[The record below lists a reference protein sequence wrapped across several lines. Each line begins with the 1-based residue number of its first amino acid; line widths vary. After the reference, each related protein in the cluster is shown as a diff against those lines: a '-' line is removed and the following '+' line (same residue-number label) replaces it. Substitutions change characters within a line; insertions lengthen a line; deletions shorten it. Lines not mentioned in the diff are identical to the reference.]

1 MLPGQQCSKHFHVV
15 LSIVILGI
23 WHFCAR
29 LCYVAAANSSCS
41 QGPISH
47 WWDTRSQ
54 KAPWTPFHL
63 NWNGLSQKPGWPWP
77 LAHHAPAAGRGRA
90 AVKGLKWGAK
100 LCPPALPCT
109 ARQGWAPTGS
119 VWGWAGGVNE
129 PGCAM
134 CAALLE
140 FCSET
145 PWETQSMYYLRWLL
159 EADANVSL
167 LRSPKYPVLLWCVA
181 CVCSMYVSI
190 SHANKRLL
198 SPFVLCSLIMRTLQ
212 PLSVGLPLQMLTVE
226 LR

>member
-1 MLPGQQCSKHFHVV
+1 MLRCRLQAAVAHRTHIAPTGLLEPESSISPRGHPSTSFGMGFLTSLSESGTPLPLQQRGAGQQGPSWSGMQSCPH
-15 LSIVILGI
+15 
-23 WHFCAR
+23 R
-29 LCYVAAANSSCS
+29 LCPTS
-41 QGPISH
+41 
-47 WWDTRSQ
+47 R
-54 KAPWTPFHL
+54 
-63 NWNGLSQKPGWPWP
+63 
-77 LAHHAPAAGRGRA
+77 
-90 AVKGLKWGAK
+90 
-100 LCPPALPCT
+100 
-109 ARQGWAPTGS
+109 ARQGRVPAGGG
-119 VWGWAGGVNE
+119 VRMAGGVNE
-129 PGCAM
+129 PGCAV

-181 CVCSMYVSI
+181 CVCSVYVSI

-212 PLSVGLPLQMLTVE
+212 PLSVVLPLQMLTVE

>member
-1 MLPGQQCSKHFHVV
+1 MLHP
-15 LSIVILGI
+15 
-23 WHFCAR
+23 
-29 LCYVAAANSSCS
+29 ANSSCS
-41 QGPISH
+41 PGARKLHERPSTSIGMVFLKSLNEPGHWHTIPLQQRGAGQQWVSWSGVQSCAHQVCPAWSGRAGSH
-47 WWDTRSQ
+47 W
-54 KAPWTPFHL
+54 H
-63 NWNGLSQKPGWPWP
+63 
-77 LAHHAPAAGRGRA
+77 
-90 AVKGLKWGAK
+90 
-100 LCPPALPCT
+100 
-109 ARQGWAPTGS
+109 S
-119 VWGWAGGVNE
+119 VRMAGGVNE

-134 CAALLE
+134 CAALVE
-140 FCSET
+140 FWAET
-145 PWETQSMYYLRWLL
+145 PWETQSMYYLCWLL

>member
-1 MLPGQQCSKHFHVV
+1 MLLTAVAHRAHFPPVGHQEPESSMSTLPSLLEWSFSKAQVNLAMGTPSPCSTKGQGSSGWAKVRCKAVPTSSALHGQAG
-15 LSIVILGI
+15 LG
-23 WHFCAR
+23 
-29 LCYVAAANSSCS
+29 
-41 QGPISH
+41 SH
-47 WWDTRSQ
+47 WRSVQ
-54 KAPWTPFHL
+54 MA
-63 NWNGLSQKPGWPWP
+63 S
-77 LAHHAPAAGRGRA
+77 
-90 AVKGLKWGAK
+90 
-100 LCPPALPCT
+100 
-109 ARQGWAPTGS
+109 
-119 VWGWAGGVNE
+119 GVNE

-134 CAALLE
+134 CAAPLE

>member
-1 MLPGQQCSKHFHVV
+1 MLH
-15 LSIVILGI
+15 
-23 WHFCAR
+23 
-29 LCYVAAANSSCS
+29 AAKSSCS
-41 QGPISH
+41 WGPISH
-47 WWDTRSQ
+47 QWDTRSQ
-54 KAPWTPFHL
+54 KAPWAAFHI
-63 NWNGLSQKPGWPWP
+63 NWNGLSQKPEWVWP
-77 LAHHAPAAGRGRA
+77 LAHLSPWQGSSEGAEGGCKAVPTSSALHGQAG
-90 AVKGLKWGAK
+90 L
-100 LCPPALPCT
+100 
-109 ARQGWAPTGS
+109 GS
-119 VWGWAGGVNE
+119 HWRIVRMAGGVNK

-145 PWETQSMYYLRWLL
+145 PWETQSMYYLRCLL
-159 EADANVSL
+159 EADANVSP